1 MTHRAFLSLTA
12 GALLALAGPA
22 VAQSTA
28 PTSNSFEAS
37 SEAQTADSASGNQR
51 ICVRQETT
59 GSRLRT
65 RVCRTRDQWA
75 REGGIPTE
83 QSR

>member
-1 MTHRAFLSLTA
+1 MTHRAYLSITSA
-12 GALLALAGPA
+12 ALVALAGPGF
-22 VAQSTA
+22 AQSQA
-28 PTSNSFEAS
+28 PTSNSLQASQSAQAEA
-37 SEAQTADSASGNQR
+37 ANGNQR

-65 RVCRTRDQWA
+65 RVCRTRDQWS

-83 QSR
+83 ETR

>member
-1 MTHRAFLSLTA
+1 MTHRACFSIAA

-22 VAQSTA
+22 LAQSQS
-28 PTSNSFEAS
+28 PTSNSMKSGSAAQAGS
-37 SEAQTADSASGNQR
+37 ANGSER

-83 QSR
+83 ETR

>member
-1 MTHRAFLSLTA
+1 MTHRAFISMTA

-22 VAQSTA
+22 VAQSQA
-28 PTSNSFEAS
+28 PTSNSFETNGGS
-37 SEAQTADSASGNQR
+37 RSADAGSGSQR
-51 ICVRQETT
+51 ICVLQETT

-83 QSR
+83 QPR

>member
-1 MTHRAFLSLTA
+1 MTHRAYFSIAA
-12 GALLALAGPA
+12 GALLALGGPA
-22 VAQSTA
+22 VAQSQA
-28 PTSNSFEAS
+28 PTSNSTQPA
-37 SEAQTADSASGNQR
+37 AQAGNSANGSDR

-83 QSR
+83 ETR